1 VKLLYLGCEIIPN
14 AFVKGGK
21 HHGLLNQFPKYRKCD
36 LSLLNRCIDA
46 PPLLAIV
53 VTITFYGVWF

>member
-1 VKLLYLGCEIIPN
+1 VRLLSNYFS
-14 AFVKGGK
+14 AFR
-21 HHGLLNQFPKYRKCD
+21 FPKYRKCD